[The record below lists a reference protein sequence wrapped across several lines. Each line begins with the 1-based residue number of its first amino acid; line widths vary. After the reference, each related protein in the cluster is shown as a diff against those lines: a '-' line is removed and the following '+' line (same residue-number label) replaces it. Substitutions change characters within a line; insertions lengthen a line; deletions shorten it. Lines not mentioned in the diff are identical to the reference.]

1 MMKAHSMT
9 IGLIIV
15 DHGSRS
21 SESNELLHAVA
32 DSFANRYTNE
42 YSIVEPAHME
52 LAEPTIAQ
60 AYANCVSRGA
70 EHIVVC
76 PYFLG
81 PGKHWR
87 TDIPRLAVEAAL
99 PFSITTHVV
108 AAPLGIDD
116 LLLQLLNKRVHEVLP
131 VTTTSHDN

>member
-1 MMKAHSMT
+1 MT

-21 SESNELLHAVA
+21 GESNQLLHAVA
-32 DSFANRYTNE
+32 ARLARKFAGQ

-60 AYANCVSRGA
+60 AYAKCVARGPQ
-70 EHIVVC
+70 HIVIC

-87 TDIPRLAVEAAL
+87 TDIPRLASEAAE
-99 PFSITTHVV
+99 PFPLTTHAI
-108 AAPLGIDD
+108 AAPLGLDD
-116 LLLQLLNKRVHEVLP
+116 LLLQLLDKRVQEVLP
-131 VTTTSHDN
+131 VKTAHAS